1 MAFAVCISNP
11 YIRFIDEIKVSPEWR
26 MDFHFECDR
35 KSYVVE
41 HQIVDGQIWVKVSLG
56 LKTQKIKHAS

>member
-11 YIRFIDEIKVSPEWR
+11 YIRFIDEIKVSPER
-26 MDFHFECDR
+26 CMDFHFECDR

-41 HQIVDGQIWVKVSLG
+41 RQIVDGQIWVKVSLG